1 MSGRK
6 ADPGQYEGLNRFGP
20 RRGGR
25 CLVGDDIPA
34 PHRLTVRLSESQW
47 QQLALVAAEL
57 RKPLA
62 AAARL
67 LLVNGA
73 ALYLANPKAGVEGG
87 QAKALGSKVKL
98 RAVASAKRRAAQ

>member
-1 MSGRK
+1 MPGRK
-6 ADPGQYEGLNRFGP
+6 ADLGQHEGLNRFGP

-25 CLVGDDIPA
+25 CLVGDDVPA
-34 PHRLTVRLSESQW
+34 PHRLTIRLSESQW
-47 QQLALVAAEL
+47 QQLTLAAAEL
-57 RKPLA
+57 RKSRA

-73 ALYLANPKAGVEGG
+73 ALYLANPKGGVEGV
-87 QAKALGSKVKL
+87 QAMARSKAKP